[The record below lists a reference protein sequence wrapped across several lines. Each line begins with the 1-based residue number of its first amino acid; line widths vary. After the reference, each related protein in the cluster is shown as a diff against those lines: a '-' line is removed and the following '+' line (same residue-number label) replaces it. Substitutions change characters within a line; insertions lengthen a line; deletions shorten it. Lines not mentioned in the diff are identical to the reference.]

1 MDISKLEQLVA
12 RYKPEDKT
20 NKVALNTFLKDGI
33 QKPAQAPLKQKEDPT
48 QQQSFEFGI
57 DDDNDA

>member
-1 MDISKLEQLVA
+1 MDIKKLEQLVS

-20 NKVALNTFLKDGI
+20 SKVALNTFLKDGLK
-33 QKPAQAPLKQKEDPT
+33 KPAQPSPKKSEEPA
-48 QQQSFEFGI
+48 QSFEFGI